1 MKIPAP
7 TDILTW
13 LLCWSNKNILNQ
25 KHGSSMCDLDL
36 KRKEMDLTLKTKDGQ
51 RQTQKLLQNPKCI
64 FNHVT

>member
-1 MKIPAP
+1 
-7 TDILTW
+7 
-13 LLCWSNKNILNQ
+13 
-25 KHGSSMCDLDL
+25 MCDLDL